1 MALLFKREGSD
12 QSALGNNLAPLLIAL
27 LTLVSVGMLL
37 GGILFLIRRNRR
49 SMKDLENQSHG
60 NTRNTRQLTITAT
73 PFRDIRRSYSEKQYL
88 MDNSSPMP
96 LTPDSIPEI
105 RITFPEE
112 EDAQGRRKSG
122 RVVIVQ
128 VGEAGVGYVRP
139 VPEENLPPYQQH
151 DGFSSVDLDK
161 IGGLKEKDRT
171 QWV

>member
-1 MALLFKREGSD
+1 MATTTTLFKRQESD
-12 QSALGNNLAPLLIAL
+12 QSSLNVGPLSIAL
-27 LTLVSVGMLL
+27 LVLVSFGMLL
-37 GGILFLIRRNRR
+37 AGALMVIHRRRRLIKDIESQGCGGGRRCR
-49 SMKDLENQSHG
+49 H
-60 NTRNTRQLTITAT
+60 LTITAV
-73 PFRDIRRSYSEKQYL
+73 PFGDDRSEKL
-88 MDNSSPMP
+88 GLIAHSSPMP

-139 VPEENLPPYQQH
+139 VPEETLPPYQKL

-161 IGGLKEKDRT
+161 VGGLKEINRT